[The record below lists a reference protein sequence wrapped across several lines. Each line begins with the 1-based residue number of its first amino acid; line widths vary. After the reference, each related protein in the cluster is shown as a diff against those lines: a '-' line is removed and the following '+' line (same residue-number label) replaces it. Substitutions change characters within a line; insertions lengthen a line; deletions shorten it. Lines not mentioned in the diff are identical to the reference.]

1 MKITKDGIEFSEL
14 KEFTKFIINLD
25 LLGTIQLREALTD
38 KKGNILIK
46 ELVYIRDSS
55 LKKLESMSDQYTPSF
70 KVQTNSEL
78 IGKIRKKLSLE
89 VVPIIDETEKSFISI
104 LFNQN
109 ASTVKNTENLISNA
123 FYSDNLVLTLYE
135 IIVEDKDFF
144 QHIIKM
150 WLLLMLDYLLY

>member
-89 VVPIIDETEKSFISI
+89 VVP
-104 LFNQN
+104 
-109 ASTVKNTENLISNA
+109 
-123 FYSDNLVLTLYE
+123 
-135 IIVEDKDFF
+135 
-144 QHIIKM
+144 M
-150 WLLLMLDYLLY
+150 WKRSAMEGKKTG